1 MRTPL
6 RRSVRAF
13 RSLRPAALALSA
25 AAAVAL
31 SGCALAPPGTSRPAA
46 FRWNHPA
53 AFVPSRELDV
63 RLSGRE
69 RVESASGKP
78 LLRLDF
84 SFVAYDGYVG
94 ADDVL
99 ASTGSLFLPIDRD
112 GEPDVDGSRVLMI
125 TEYPPGTAATGF
137 PFLAEY
143 GEEPAALLGIPAA
156 VVDIRGPVVS
166 RLRGYVNPDD
176 AAGDEFTSEEQFAYA
191 MLRSFQ
197 ETADEEYLW
206 EYQAAGAWIRAIRAV
221 TALLGGETDATHDLL
236 LLCGERYGAVS
247 AVQAAVSDE
256 RVAGVAMAGWP
267 LSWPDYHEDR
277 DERWEW
283 YSRYRPLE
291 AIQPSAYRDTGD
303 VLSFLRSTRLEPDP
317 GCPAC
322 IAGGGE
328 WVAQYDVAT
337 LRRDRRL
344 AAGLFLLEGDE
355 DPDFPID
362 LTARAAVPAAA
373 LAPPDERPGLPPA
386 GPFATRSITAYEDL
400 RVLRGGSSRI
410 ARADAAEAVRAWA
423 QSLGGFRD
431 IPAIRAGETIVD
443 GELLVTVS
451 VYDGNARTTGISLR
465 TVETPSREVVDFKAP
480 VHRDPP
486 QSMDWREIPPHYAG
500 HTAATGGEWTARI
513 PLSPVTNQAYAVS
526 VRSRAGELETEHS
539 LPIRPLTDPLRRA
552 VDPWGD
558 SLPRGEPALPHG
570 VR

>member
-1 MRTPL
+1 MRSPL
-6 RRSVRAF
+6 RRPVRAF
-13 RSLRPAALALSA
+13 RSLRPAALALLA
-25 AAAVAL
+25 TAVTTL
-31 SGCALAPPGTSRPAA
+31 SGCALAPPGTSRPGA
-46 FRWNHPA
+46 FRRDHPA
-53 AFVPSRELDV
+53 AFVPSRDLDL

-78 LLRLDF
+78 LLRIDF
-84 SFVAYDGYVG
+84 SFIAYDGYVG

-99 ASTGSLFLPIDRD
+99 ASTGSLFLPLDRD
-112 GEPDVDGSRVLMI
+112 GDVDVDGSRVLMI
-125 TEYPPGTAATGF
+125 TEYPPGTASTGF

-176 AAGDEFTSEEQFAYA
+176 PAGEEFTSEEQFAYA
-191 MLRSFQ
+191 MLRSYQ
-197 ETADEEYLW
+197 ETADDEYLW

-221 TALLGGETDATHDLL
+221 TALLGGETDAVHDLL

-247 AVQAAVSDE
+247 AVQAALADE

-267 LSWPDYHEDR
+267 TSWPDYHAAR

-283 YSRYRPLE
+283 HSRYRPLE
-291 AIQPSAYRDTGD
+291 AIQPSAYRDSRD

-317 GCPAC
+317 GCPKC
-322 IAGGGE
+322 VAGGGE
-328 WVAQYDVAT
+328 WLRQYDVAT
-337 LRRDRRL
+337 LRRERHL
-344 AAGLFLLEGDE
+344 ATGLFLLEGDE

-362 LTARAAVPAAA
+362 LTARAAVAASA
-373 LAPPDERPGLPPA
+373 LAPPEETPGAPPS

-431 IPAIRAGETIVD
+431 IPRVRASETVVD

-451 VYDGNARTTGISLR
+451 VHDGNARTTGISLR
-465 TVETPSREVVDFKAP
+465 TVETPSQDVVDFKAP

-486 QSMDWREIPPHYAG
+486 RSMEWREVPSHYAG
-500 HTAATGGEWTARI
+500 HTPEAGGEWTARI
-513 PLSPVTNQAYAVS
+513 PLSPVTNQAYVVS

-539 LPIRPLTDPLRRA
+539 LPIRPLTDPFRRSL
-552 VDPWGD
+552 DPWRDDG
-558 SLPRGEPALPHG
+558 RPAPPHG
-570 VR
+570 IR